1 MIKEKKNV
9 AVYDH
14 FMRITDENII
24 EKIRSIDEDSD
35 SLIPETLFEIA
46 QLLNIDITY
55 KELCESN

>member
-24 EKIRSIDEDSD
+24 EKIRSIDEDSN
-35 SLIPETLFEIA
+35 SLTPETLFEIA

>member
-35 SLIPETLFEIA
+35 SLTPETLFEIA